1 MLLERE
7 AAAGGSAVLLST
19 CNRCEL
25 YWWGTQDREPDFRA
39 LAAERDRGLI
49 QAVVRRDGP
58 AAVRHLFRVTAG
70 FESQVFGEG
79 EIYQQVRRSLELS
92 RNAGAFNQELEFIFS
107 GALTAGRR
115 VRQET
120 PLGRHPSSVSGAA
133 VHFAAIQMGGTLTGR
148 RVLVLGA
155 GEAAEGVLRGL
166 THAMPAHVTLINRD
180 QARARSLADAW
191 NLTDVRTWDALGP
204 ALVEADVVIAATAAP
219 KPVVTADLL
228 TNVVTARSLRPLLL
242 LDLCVPRNIA
252 PEAAGLPGV
261 SLVDLD
267 GLQAQ
272 FCPVGDGRGECTGLA
287 AATLAQAELIVEEEL
302 ARLSATLRARTVG
315 PRLAELHR
323 LGAQLAEEEVARALE
338 ALDGLSTEDREVV
351 RTMAERLVRRV
362 MYPLS
367 QAVREGLPTPE
378 GATT

>member
-25 YWWGTQDREPDFRA
+25 YWWGTEDREPDFRA

-49 QAVVRRDGP
+49 QGVVRRDGP

-92 RNAGAFNQELEFIFS
+92 RSAGAFNQELEFIFS

-120 PLGRHPSSVSGAA
+120 PLGRHPASVSGAA
-133 VHFAAIQMGGTLTGR
+133 VHFAAIHLGGTLVGR

-166 THAMPAHVTLINRD
+166 TRGTPEHVTVINRD
-180 QARARSLADAW
+180 QVRARSLADAW
-191 NLTDVRTWDALGP
+191 NLTDVRSWEALKA
-204 ALVEADVVIAATAAP
+204 ALLEADLVIAATAAP
-219 KPVVTADLL
+219 RPVVTADLL
-228 TNVVTARSLRPLLL
+228 ADVVAARGTRPLLL
-242 LDLCVPRNIA
+242 IDLCVPRNIA
-252 PEAAGLPGV
+252 PDAAELAGV
-261 SLVDLD
+261 TLVDLD

-272 FCPVGDGRGECTGLA
+272 FCPVGDGRECTGLA

-338 ALDGLSTEDREVV
+338 ALDGLSPEDRQVV

-367 QAVREGLPTPE
+367 QAVREGLPTAE
-378 GATT
+378 RAAT